1 MEFTT
6 EIAIRLILA
15 AFLGGLIGLER
26 TLAGKSAGVRTFA
39 LVALGAA
46 SFVLVSYNINKEFL
60 GMVSFD
66 PSRVIAAI
74 VSGIGFIGA
83 GVIFVKREFLKGL
96 TTAAGLWTTAGVG
109 VACGLGYV
117 SLGFFVT
124 ALVLIIFT
132 FVWALEQKFKKKAR
146 KRNGQNEKEEKLI

>member
-1 MEFTT
+1 MDLT
-6 EIAIRLILA
+6 ELAIRLILA

-39 LVALGAA
+39 LVSLGAA
-46 SFVLVSYNINKEFL
+46 SFMILSYHVNKEFL
-60 GMVSFD
+60 GLVSFD

-83 GVIFVKREFLKGL
+83 GVIFVKREFQRGL

-109 VACGLGYV
+109 VACGLGYI
-117 SLGFFVT
+117 SLAFFIT

-132 FVWALEQKFKKKAR
+132 FVWALEQKFKKKG
-146 KRNGQNEKEEKLI
+146 KTKISQNEEKETLI